1 MKIDAI
7 PIKEVRINEHALK
20 NIQFHPTLINFFYG
34 KNGSGKTSI
43 GKHLK
48 DHNPSDK
55 ELCLFNDDY
64 IKRNIQQYGSM
75 PGVFTITEEDAE
87 AKKQIDAE
95 RQKQK
100 DATAKK
106 DDLLKQ
112 KSEAEGALEKFKR
125 NGRKDLRNAIK
136 PWTDKYPKIVY
147 RGITSPNS
155 QVEHILNDVVGE
167 DADQKELEQRYAVAF
182 DESVKTYPKLSFLG
196 TFVGSKDQL
205 DLIGT
210 PVISSADTPFAKF
223 IKKLDAFDWVR
234 TGHRMYQPN
243 AEGVCPYC
251 QRPLTDKIKEQIE
264 QCFDGTYQEQISVLN
279 RFKIEFEA
287 KKNAIES
294 TISANSGN
302 EFQSDKTKELQ
313 SKCDTLIEKMKNC
326 LSALETKIKEPA
338 RIVDFELPNALIEEI
353 NGICAEINKEIQQH
367 NDLVAANDKKKCQEA
382 YWKYIAF
389 KISSLIAAYQ
399 KGESTFKKQIKEIDA
414 KIKAEEDKYKA
425 AEAKIRA
432 LNTTTSNTDDAKDNI
447 NAILKATGFHG
458 FYLEN
463 SEEPNTYILKRP
475 GEDGPAKGLSEGER
489 NYIAFLY
496 FYQYVIGT
504 NDKAG
509 KQKEK
514 IIVIDDPVSSMDS
527 STMYM
532 ISMYVRNLLKI
543 TYNRFDLDAPDDAP
557 MFIDQIFVLTHNP
570 YFFKEV
576 TFDYIKEYECVKVY
590 TLNKN
595 ADDTTSLVKDERDLR
610 GSEQKENFSP
620 VRNTYDDMW
629 QELKEV
635 NDPVILLHDM
645 RRILQYYFV
654 QISGRPDLREE
665 LTSEDSKTYFG
676 GDEKMQLVQHM
687 VPLFD
692 LESRGINDE
701 LYFDAASLNP
711 DLLREVFR
719 GVFDVMH
726 QRPHYDMMMN
736 E

>member
-210 PVISSADTPFAKF
+210 PVISSADTPFAQF
-223 IKKLDAFDWVR
+223 IKKLNAFDWVR
-234 TGHRMYQPN
+234 TGYRMYQPN
-243 AEGVCPYC
+243 ADGVCPYC

-264 QCFDGTYQEQISVLN
+264 QCFDETYQEQVSVLN

-294 TISANSGN
+294 TISANSGS
-302 EFQSDKTKELQ
+302 EFQSDRVKALQ

-367 NDLVAANDKKKCQEA
+367 NDLVAVNDKKKCQEA
-382 YWKYIAF
+382 FWKYIAF

-399 KGESTFKKQIKEIDA
+399 KGESTFKKQIKDIEV

-543 TYNRFDLDAPDDAP
+543 AYNRFDLDAPDDAP

-595 ADDTTSLVKDERDLR
+595 VDDTTSLVKDERDLR

-654 QISGRPDLREE
+654 QISGRPDLREK

>member
-55 ELCLFNDDY
+55 ELCLFNDDC
-64 IKRNIQQYGSM
+64 IRRNIQQYGSM

-182 DESVKTYPKLSFLG
+182 DESVKTYSKLSFLG

-264 QCFDGTYQEQISVLN
+264 QCFDETYQEQISVLN

-353 NGICAEINKEIQQH
+353 NGLCAEINKEIQQH
-367 NDLVAANDKKKCQEA
+367 NDLVAVNDKKKCQEA
-382 YWKYIAF
+382 FWKYIAF

-399 KGESTFKKQIKEIDA
+399 KGESTFKKQIKDIEV

-425 AEAKIRA
+425 AEVKIRA

-463 SEEPNTYILKRP
+463 SEESNTYILKRP
-475 GEDGPAKGLSEGER
+475 GEEGPAKGLSEGER

-543 TYNRFDLDAPDDAP
+543 AYNRFDLDAPDDAP

-576 TFDYIKEYECVKVY
+576 TFDYIKEYDMTGKLTDRQISPTPLYNNLPGNLGLEALSY
-590 TLNKN
+590 NDSTQTLWTCNESGN
-595 ADDTTSLVKDERDLR
+595 VIVQSYDADL
-610 GSEQKENFSP
+610 QP
-620 VRNTYDDMW
+620 
-629 QELKEV
+629 
-635 NDPVILLHDM
+635 LLH
-645 RRILQYYFV
+645 YC
-654 QISGRPDLREE
+654 
-665 LTSEDSKTYFG
+665 K
-676 GDEKMQLVQHM
+676 
-687 VPLFD
+687 
-692 LESRGINDE
+692 
-701 LYFDAASLNP
+701 
-711 DLLREVFR
+711 
-719 GVFDVMH
+719 
-726 QRPHYDMMMN
+726 
-736 E
+736 

>member
-167 DADQKELEQRYAVAF
+167 DADLKELEQRYAVAF

-205 DLIGT
+205 DLMDT
-210 PVISSADTPFAKF
+210 PVISSADTPFAQF
-223 IKKLDAFDWVR
+223 IKKLNAFDWVR

-243 AEGVCPYC
+243 AGGVCPYC
-251 QRPLTDKIKEQIE
+251 QQPLTDKIKEQIE
-264 QCFDGTYQEQISVLN
+264 QCFDETYQEQVSVVN
-279 RFKIEFEA
+279 RFKVEFES

-294 TISANSGN
+294 TISANSGS

-353 NGICAEINKEIQQH
+353 NG
-367 NDLVAANDKKKCQEA
+367 L
-382 YWKYIAF
+382 
-389 KISSLIAAYQ
+389 
-399 KGESTFKKQIKEIDA
+399 
-414 KIKAEEDKYKA
+414 
-425 AEAKIRA
+425 
-432 LNTTTSNTDDAKDNI
+432 
-447 NAILKATGFHG
+447 
-458 FYLEN
+458 
-463 SEEPNTYILKRP
+463 
-475 GEDGPAKGLSEGER
+475 
-489 NYIAFLY
+489 
-496 FYQYVIGT
+496 
-504 NDKAG
+504 
-509 KQKEK
+509 
-514 IIVIDDPVSSMDS
+514 
-527 STMYM
+527 
-532 ISMYVRNLLKI
+532 
-543 TYNRFDLDAPDDAP
+543 
-557 MFIDQIFVLTHNP
+557 
-570 YFFKEV
+570 
-576 TFDYIKEYECVKVY
+576 
-590 TLNKN
+590 
-595 ADDTTSLVKDERDLR
+595 
-610 GSEQKENFSP
+610 
-620 VRNTYDDMW
+620 
-629 QELKEV
+629 
-635 NDPVILLHDM
+635 
-645 RRILQYYFV
+645 
-654 QISGRPDLREE
+654 
-665 LTSEDSKTYFG
+665 
-676 GDEKMQLVQHM
+676 
-687 VPLFD
+687 
-692 LESRGINDE
+692 
-701 LYFDAASLNP
+701 
-711 DLLREVFR
+711 
-719 GVFDVMH
+719 
-726 QRPHYDMMMN
+726 
-736 E
+736 

>member
-210 PVISSADTPFAKF
+210 PVISSADTPFAQF
-223 IKKLDAFDWVR
+223 IKKLNAFDWVR

-243 AEGVCPYC
+243 ADGVCPYC

-264 QCFDGTYQEQISVLN
+264 QCFDETYQEQVSVLN

-294 TISANSGN
+294 TISANSGS
-302 EFQSDKTKELQ
+302 EFQSDRVKALQ

-382 YWKYIAF
+382 FWKYIAF

-399 KGESTFKKQIKEIDA
+399 KGESTFKKQIKENCRR
-414 KIKAEEDKYKA
+414 AE
-425 AEAKIRA
+425 
-432 LNTTTSNTDDAKDNI
+432 
-447 NAILKATGFHG
+447 
-458 FYLEN
+458 
-463 SEEPNTYILKRP
+463 
-475 GEDGPAKGLSEGER
+475 
-489 NYIAFLY
+489 
-496 FYQYVIGT
+496 
-504 NDKAG
+504 
-509 KQKEK
+509 
-514 IIVIDDPVSSMDS
+514 
-527 STMYM
+527 
-532 ISMYVRNLLKI
+532 I
-543 TYNRFDLDAPDDAP
+543 T
-557 MFIDQIFVLTHNP
+557 
-570 YFFKEV
+570 E
-576 TFDYIKEYECVKVY
+576 
-590 TLNKN
+590 
-595 ADDTTSLVKDERDLR
+595 
-610 GSEQKENFSP
+610 
-620 VRNTYDDMW
+620 
-629 QELKEV
+629 
-635 NDPVILLHDM
+635 M
-645 RRILQYYFV
+645 R
-654 QISGRPDLREE
+654 
-665 LTSEDSKTYFG
+665 
-676 GDEKMQLVQHM
+676 
-687 VPLFD
+687 
-692 LESRGINDE
+692 
-701 LYFDAASLNP
+701 
-711 DLLREVFR
+711 
-719 GVFDVMH
+719 
-726 QRPHYDMMMN
+726 
-736 E
+736 

>member
-55 ELCLFNDDY
+55 ELCLFNDDC
-64 IKRNIQQYGSM
+64 IRRNIQQYGSM

-182 DESVKTYPKLSFLG
+182 DESVKTYSKLSFLG

-264 QCFDGTYQEQISVLN
+264 QCFDETYQEQISVLN

-353 NGICAEINKEIQQH
+353 NGLCAEINKEIQQH
-367 NDLVAANDKKKCQEA
+367 NDLVAVNDKKKCQEA
-382 YWKYIAF
+382 FWKYIAF

-399 KGESTFKKQIKEIDA
+399 KGESTFKKQIKDIEV

-425 AEAKIRA
+425 AEVKIRA

-447 NAILKATGFHG
+447 NVILKATGFHG

-463 SEEPNTYILKRP
+463 SEESNTYILKRP
-475 GEDGPAKGLSEGER
+475 GEEGPAKGLSEGER

-543 TYNRFDLDAPDDAP
+543 AYNRFDLDAPDDAP

-595 ADDTTSLVKDERDLR
+595 ADDTTSLVKDERDRR

>member
-167 DADQKELEQRYAVAF
+167 DADLKELEQRYAVAF

-210 PVISSADTPFAKF
+210 PVISSADTPFAQF
-223 IKKLDAFDWVR
+223 IKKLNAFDWVR

-243 AEGVCPYC
+243 ADGVCPYC

-264 QCFDGTYQEQISVLN
+264 QCFDETYQEQVSVLN

-294 TISANSGN
+294 TISANSGS
-302 EFQSDKTKELQ
+302 EFQSDRVKALQ

-382 YWKYIAF
+382 FWKYIAF

-475 GEDGPAKGLSEGER
+475 GEEGPAKGLSEGER

>member
-167 DADQKELEQRYAVAF
+167 DADLKELEQRYAVAF
-182 DESVKTYPKLSFLG
+182 DESVKTYSKLSFLG

-243 AEGVCPYC
+243 ADGVCPYC

-264 QCFDGTYQEQISVLN
+264 QCFDETYQEQISVLN

-294 TISANSGN
+294 TISANSRS
-302 EFQSDKTKELQ
+302 EFQSDRVKALQ

-382 YWKYIAF
+382 FWKYIAF

-399 KGESTFKKQIKEIDA
+399 KGESTFKKQIKDIEV

-425 AEAKIRA
+425 AEVKIRA

-543 TYNRFDLDAPDDAP
+543 AYNRFDLDASDDAP

-610 GSEQKENFSP
+610 GSERKENFSP

-676 GDEKMQLVQHM
+676 GDEKIQLVQHM

>member
-182 DESVKTYPKLSFLG
+182 DESVKTYSKLSFLG

-264 QCFDGTYQEQISVLN
+264 QCFDETYQEQISVLN

-294 TISANSGN
+294 TISANSGS

-353 NGICAEINKEIQQH
+353 NGLCAEINKEIQQH
-367 NDLVAANDKKKCQEA
+367 NDLVAVNDKKKCQEA
-382 YWKYIAF
+382 FWKYIAF

-399 KGESTFKKQIKEIDA
+399 KGESTFKKQIKDIDA

-432 LNTTTSNTDDAKDNI
+432 LNSTTSNTDDAKDNI

-475 GEDGPAKGLSEGER
+475 GEEGPAKGLSEGER

-543 TYNRFDLDAPDDAP
+543 AYNRFDLDAPDDAP

-595 ADDTTSLVKDERDLR
+595 ADDTTSLVKDERDRR

-629 QELKEV
+629 QELKGV

>member
-167 DADQKELEQRYAVAF
+167 DADLKELEQRYAVAF

-210 PVISSADTPFAKF
+210 PVISSADTPFAQF
-223 IKKLDAFDWVR
+223 IKKLNAFDWVR
-234 TGHRMYQPN
+234 TGYRMYQPN
-243 AEGVCPYC
+243 ADGVCPYC

-264 QCFDGTYQEQISVLN
+264 QCFDETYQEQVSVLN

-294 TISANSGN
+294 TISANSGS
-302 EFQSDKTKELQ
+302 EFQSDRVKALQ

-367 NDLVAANDKKKCQEA
+367 NDLVAVNDKKKCQEA
-382 YWKYIAF
+382 FWKYIAF

-399 KGESTFKKQIKEIDA
+399 KGESTFKKQIKDIEV

-543 TYNRFDLDAPDDAP
+543 AYNRFDLDAPDDAP

>member
-167 DADQKELEQRYAVAF
+167 DADLKELEQRYAVAF
-182 DESVKTYPKLSFLG
+182 DESVKTYSKLSFLG

-294 TISANSGN
+294 TISANSGS
-302 EFQSDKTKELQ
+302 EFQSDRVKALQ

-367 NDLVAANDKKKCQEA
+367 NDLVAVNDKKKCQEA
-382 YWKYIAF
+382 FWKYIAF

-475 GEDGPAKGLSEGER
+475 GEEGPAKGLSEGER

-543 TYNRFDLDAPDDAP
+543 AYNRFDLDAPDDAP

>member
-210 PVISSADTPFAKF
+210 PVISSADTPFAQF
-223 IKKLDAFDWVR
+223 IKKLNAFDWVR

-243 AEGVCPYC
+243 ADGVCPYC

-264 QCFDGTYQEQISVLN
+264 QCFDETYQEQVSVLN

-294 TISANSGN
+294 TISANSGS
-302 EFQSDKTKELQ
+302 EFQSDRVKALQ

-382 YWKYIAF
+382 FWKYIAF

-463 SEEPNTYILKRP
+463 SKEPNTYILKRP
-475 GEDGPAKGLSEGER
+475 GEEGPAKGLSEGER

>member
-210 PVISSADTPFAKF
+210 PVISSADTPFAQF
-223 IKKLDAFDWVR
+223 IKKLNAFDWVR

-243 AEGVCPYC
+243 ADGVCPYC

-264 QCFDGTYQEQISVLN
+264 QCFDETYQEQVSVLN

-294 TISANSGN
+294 TISANSGS
-302 EFQSDKTKELQ
+302 EFQSDRVKALQ

-382 YWKYIAF
+382 FWKYIAF

-475 GEDGPAKGLSEGER
+475 GEEGPAKGLSEGER